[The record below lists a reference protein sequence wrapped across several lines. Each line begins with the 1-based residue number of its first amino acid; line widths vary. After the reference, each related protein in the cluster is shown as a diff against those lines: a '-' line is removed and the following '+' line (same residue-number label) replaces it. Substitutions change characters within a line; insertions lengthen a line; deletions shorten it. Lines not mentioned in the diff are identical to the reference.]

1 MGRDL
6 SSLDISVLKGVGP
19 KVRDLLNKLGI
30 LNVRDALTHLP
41 FRYEDRRDISEIV
54 NASDGATQNF
64 IGNVASS
71 DLLDLSQGGKI
82 VKYNP
87 RGSRTPFRGR
97 GRGGRSSL
105 LVEVVVSDGTGLIKC
120 KWFNQPWLAGK
131 FKKGA
136 KVFISGKVKRTRW
149 APHFEIDNPVFD
161 FIDEKND
168 KPAMPENGKNNTPLG
183 GALREGGQVIPVYQ
197 STEGITPKKLR
208 SFILSALEGYGAEI
222 EDEIPADILKRQ
234 GLPGLRQSVHA
245 VHVPPEDADI
255 GALNRVATPWQR
267 RLVFGEFFM
276 LEAGLAVLRQGKK
289 HERGIAFKAKKGG
302 LVERL
307 YAVLPFSLTGAQV
320 RVLDTVFADMSEPVP
335 MNRLLQGDVGSGKTI
350 VALLAMLLAVEC
362 GRQAVLMAPT
372 EILAEQHYINIQ
384 KLLEGLGVTVT
395 LLTASS
401 KNGLQEITSGE
412 AQVVIGTHALIQKG
426 VKFKALGL
434 AVIDEQHR
442 FGVMQ
447 RAQLKKKAAL
457 SGSPD
462 VLIMTATPI
471 PRTLSLTLYGD
482 LDYSVIDELP
492 PGRLPVATTSHA
504 PDEKPRVYE
513 AIREGVGEGG
523 QVYVVYPMIEETE
536 NSDLKS
542 AKTGLEALSGMYP
555 DMRVRM
561 VHGKM
566 RAAEKEEVMAGF
578 KAGIIDILVSTTVI
592 EVGVDVPNASLMV
605 IVNSERFGLAQL
617 HQLRG
622 RVGRGRRQSKCMLLY
637 GGPLGTGP
645 LGQEAARR
653 IEVMCTT
660 NDGFRISEVDLD
672 IRGPGEFLGTRQ
684 SGMPDLK
691 IANLLRD
698 ARVLDMARR
707 EAFALI
713 DRDPGLS
720 AHPELRQELERF
732 WRGRVDLFATG

>member
-6 SSLDISVLKGVGP
+6 SSLDITVLKGVGP
-19 KVRDLLNKLGI
+19 KVRLLLSKLGI

-64 IGNVASS
+64 IGNVVSS

-82 VKYNP
+82 VKYDP
-87 RGSRTPFRGR
+87 RRMRVSRGR
-97 GRGGRSSL
+97 GRSRL
-105 LVEVVVSDGTGLIKC
+105 LVEVVVNDGTGLIKC

-131 FKKGA
+131 FKKGSKA
-136 KVFISGKVKRTRW
+136 FVSGKVKRTSW

-161 FIDEKND
+161 LLDD
-168 KPAMPENGKNNTPLG
+168 KAETPVSS
-183 GALREGGQVIPVYQ
+183 EQVIPVYPT
-197 STEGITPKKLR
+197 TEGITPKKIR
-208 SFILSALEGYGAEI
+208 SIILSALEGYGAEI
-222 EDEIPADILKRQ
+222 EDGIPADILKRE
-234 GLPGLRQSVHA
+234 GLPGLHQSVRA
-245 VHVPPEDADI
+245 VHEPPEDADI
-255 GALNRVATPWQR
+255 GAMNRVATLWQK
-267 RLVFGEFFM
+267 RLIFGEFFM
-276 LEAGLAVLRQGKK
+276 LETGLAILRRNRKVQK
-289 HERGIAFKAKKGG
+289 GIAFAPVEAG
-302 LVERL
+302 LVNQLMGE
-307 YAVLPFSLTGAQV
+307 LPFELTGAQLGTL
-320 RVLDTVFADMSEPVP
+320 RAVFEDMSKPVP

-350 VALLAMLLAVEC
+350 VALLAMLRAVEC
-362 GRQAVLMAPT
+362 GCQAVLMAPT
-372 EILAEQHYINIQ
+372 EILAEQHYINIH
-384 KLLEGLGVTVT
+384 KLLEGLGVTVV

-401 KNGLQEITSGE
+401 KSGLNEIETGE

-447 RAQLKKKAAL
+447 RAQLKKKATL
-457 SGSPD
+457 TGSPD

-492 PGRLPVATTSHA
+492 PGRLPVATTKHA

-513 AIREGVGEGG
+513 AIREGVGSGG

-542 AKTGLEALSGMYP
+542 ATTGLEALSGMYP

-566 RAAEKEEVMAGF
+566 RAADKEEVMAGF
-578 KAGIIDILVSTTVI
+578 KAGKIDILVSTTVI

-605 IVNSERFGLAQL
+605 IANSERFGLAQL

-622 RVGRGRRQSKCMLLY
+622 RVGRGRRESRCMLLY
-637 GGPLGTGP
+637 SAP
-645 LGQEAARR
+645 LGQEAASRL
-653 IEVMCTT
+653 EVMCIT
-660 NDGFRISEVDLD
+660 NDGFRISEVDLE

-691 IANLLRD
+691 VANLLRD

-713 DRDPGLS
+713 DRDPDLS
-720 AHPELRQELERF
+720 THPELKQELERF
-732 WRGRVDLFATG
+732 WRGRVELFATG

>member
-19 KVRDLLNKLGI
+19 KLAGLLGNLGVDT
-30 LNVRDALTHLP
+30 VRDALLYLP
-41 FRYEDRRDISEIV
+41 FRYEDRRDISEII

-64 IGNVASS
+64 AGKVASS
-71 DLLDLSQGGKI
+71 ELLDLSQGGKI
-82 VKYNP
+82 VKFDP

-105 LVEVVVSDGTGLIKC
+105 LVEVVVNDGTGLIKC
-120 KWFNQPWLAGK
+120 KWFNQPWLAAK
-131 FKKGA
+131 FKIGS
-136 KVFISGKVKRTRW
+136 KVFVSGKVKRTRW

-161 FIDEKND
+161 FIDTELEKE
-168 KPAMPENGKNNTPLG
+168 KEETP
-183 GALREGGQVIPVYQ
+183 RGGQVIPVYQ

-208 SFILSALEGYGAEI
+208 SIILSAVEGYGAEI

-234 GLPGLRQSVHA
+234 GLPGLRESVHA
-245 VHVPPEDADI
+245 VHEPPEDADI
-255 GALNRVATPWQR
+255 GAMNRVATPWQR
-267 RLVFGEFFM
+267 RLIFGEFFM
-276 LEAGLAVLRQGKK
+276 LEAGLAILRRGRKVQK
-289 HERGIAFKAKKGG
+289 GIAFAPAPAG
-302 LVERL
+302 LVNRL
-307 YAVLPFSLTGAQV
+307 IEELPFELTGAQLN
-320 RVLDTVFADMSEPVP
+320 VLRAVFDDMAEPVP
-335 MNRLLQGDVGSGKTI
+335 MNRLMQGDVGSGKTI
-350 VALLAMLLAVEC
+350 VALLSMLRAVEC
-362 GRQAVLMAPT
+362 GRQAAIMAPT
-372 EILAEQHYINIQ
+372 EILAEQHYINIH
-384 KLLEGLGVTVT
+384 KLLEGLGVKVV

-401 KNGLQEITSGE
+401 KGGLKEIASGK
-412 AQVVIGTHALIQKG
+412 AQVVIGTHALIQEG
-426 VKFKALGL
+426 VSFKALGL

-447 RAQLKKKAAL
+447 RAMIKKKAEL
-457 SGSPD
+457 KNPD

-492 PGRLPVATTSHA
+492 PGRTPVKTTSHA

-513 AIREGVGEGG
+513 AIKEGVGSGG

-542 AKTGLEALSGMYP
+542 AVTGLEALSGMYP
-555 DMRVRM
+555 EMRVQM
-561 VHGKM
+561 VHGRM
-566 RAAEKEEVMAGF
+566 RTQEKEEVMAGF
-578 KAGIIDILVSTTVI
+578 KAGKIDILVSTTVI

-622 RVGRGRRQSKCMLLY
+622 RVGRGMRESRCMLLY
-637 GGPLGTGP
+637 GGP

-653 IEVMCTT
+653 IEVMCAT
-660 NDGFRISEVDLD
+660 NDGFRISEEDLE

-684 SGMPDLK
+684 SGMPGLK
-691 IANLLRD
+691 VANLLRD
-698 ARVLDMARR
+698 ARVLEYARR

-720 AHPELRQELERF
+720 AHPDLKQELERF
-732 WRGRVDLFATG
+732 WRGRVELFATG